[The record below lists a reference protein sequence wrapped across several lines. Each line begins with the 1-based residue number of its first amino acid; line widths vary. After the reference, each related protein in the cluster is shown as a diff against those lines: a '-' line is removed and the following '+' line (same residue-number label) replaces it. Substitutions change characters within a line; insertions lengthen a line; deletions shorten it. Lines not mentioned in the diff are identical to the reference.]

1 MIIGGL
7 RKLEKKCY
15 DVMGHGHKRYLKVVH
30 DKEEV
35 EKHWTRV
42 LKELLKKW
50 EQLCLL
56 NICQI

>member
-1 MIIGGL
+1 
-7 RKLEKKCY
+7 
-15 DVMGHGHKRYLKVVH
+15 MGHGHKRYLKVVH